1 MALNSRRD
9 APEPPDFSLL
19 KRLARDQLIYLLEQL
34 PGKKDLFIEADLMSP
49 LDRIANV
56 STLKGFAVTVSVPI
70 SHCTCKPTFYAC
82 ETILEEQGIYG
93 DVSCDKWEFYLL
105 PLDDD
110 IISLELPEFFRDY
123 FLEGDQRWV
132 STAGKALHLLHSVY
146 GPFSKVYGI
155 GRCAKMTYEIW
166 RELVEDGE
174 QRPRQPEVGNVFLID
189 RELCVFFSFQQHEVD
204 KLYKLENKPI
214 VSTCDQL
221 CFLIRPRIHSV
232 KWIAD
237 IVNTDKAAGRF
248 RRYKIIFSP
257 QKFYACETILEEQGI
272 YGDVSCDK
280 WEFYLLPLDDDI
292 ISLELPEFFRDYFL
306 EGDQRWVSTAGK
318 ALHLLHSVYGPF
330 SKVYGIGRCAKM
342 TYEIWRE
349 LVEDGE
355 QRPRQPEVGNVFLID
370 RGSVEFG
377 PEVTS
382 SDKSLKVML
391 NSSDKVFNEI
401 RNEHFSNVFGFL
413 SQKAKSLQTAY
424 DKRRGMDIQQMKTFV
439 SQELKGLKQEHR
451 LLSLRLLEGFNI
463 RESISNIEE
472 HINRQ
477 VSLTESL
484 RLLCLLSLT
493 ENGLIPKDYRSL
505 KAQYLQSYGT
515 EHLLTFAN
523 LRKLGLLVEQ
533 QPGDTIIAMENKVGK
548 LVTDKAVGKLTDAFN
563 SLAKKSNFRALSK
576 KLALIPKVD
585 GEYDLCT
592 PPDMAYIFSGAYV
605 PLSCKLVEQV
615 LDRGWTGL
623 EEVTRLLNGNEFSV
637 TAGGSGGEVKTKHDS
652 QRLVFVMFLGGCT
665 FSEISALRFLG
676 RERGYKFIIVT
687 TAITNSTRLLESVL
701 DSRRVNCVSLFLASE
716 VLAAESVAC
725 LNKALSHLKDIWEEI
740 GIPEDQRL
748 QRTDVVKKHIKGLLD
763 MMISEEESLRER
775 LLNSIALCRKELDTL
790 CMELRL
796 PPFEEEEGNTVLQ
809 LEKDIR
815 TRLEVMMKQKKER
828 MHDLK
833 ALKEQDQDLCDILCT
848 EPYCTDSDAV
858 PSLEELNQFRHH
870 IASLCAEKERRRREF
885 VGIKRQIILCM
896 EELDHTPDTSFERDV
911 VCEEEEAFC
920 LSTENIAMLNQL
932 LNQLE
937 VRKSQNEVLCASY
950 RDRIVELWE
959 RLQVP
964 QEERDAFSVHMAG
977 SRPSNIQALQ
987 EEAERLHELKLQN
1000 IRNVIQAIRAEV
1012 VTYWEKCF
1020 YSPEQRQAFAPYY
1033 DEDYTE
1039 DLLSLHDAEIL
1050 HLKQHYEDHRE
1061 LFEGV
1066 HRWQESWTLYLEL
1079 DRKATD
1085 PSRFTNRGGNLLKE
1099 EKQRADLHKNLP
1111 KLEKKL
1117 KAQIDDWE
1125 QEQGREF
1132 LVSGQKFLQFVE
1144 EQWELHRLEKEREK
1158 QERQMKKT
1166 KQIEEEMLYG
1176 TAPRTPSKRRFL
1188 GANTPGKVRKLNAT
1202 SISSANPNS
1211 TVRSAFGGTLCHSPV
1226 SRPPLSGSK
1235 PVQPVRTP
1243 GRSKPPRMGV
1253 LERNKENVSQLNGTA
1268 MSGAFKGTASPQCN
1282 FSSNSVASTYSEFA
1296 VIHFSEN
1303 IYQSL
1308 Q

>member
-56 STLKGFAVTVSVPI
+56 STLK
-70 SHCTCKPTFYAC
+70 
-82 ETILEEQGIYG
+82 
-93 DVSCDKWEFYLL
+93 
-105 PLDDD
+105 
-110 IISLELPEFFRDY
+110 
-123 FLEGDQRWV
+123 
-132 STAGKALHLLHSVY
+132 
-146 GPFSKVYGI
+146 
-155 GRCAKMTYEIW
+155 
-166 RELVEDGE
+166 
-174 QRPRQPEVGNVFLID
+174 
-189 RELCVFFSFQQHEVD
+189 QHEVD

-342 TYEIWRE
+342 TYEMWRE

-370 RGSVEFG
+370 RDVDFVTSLCSQVVYEGLVDDIFRIKCGSVEFG

-451 LLSLRLLEGFNI
+451 LLSLHISACESIMKKKTKQDFQELLKTEHCLLEGFNI
-463 RESISNIEE
+463 RESISYIEE

-592 PPDMAYIFSGAYV
+592 PPDMAYIFSGAYM

-687 TAITNSTRLLESVL
+687 TAITNSARLLESVL
-701 DSRRVNCVSLFLASE
+701 
-716 VLAAESVAC
+716 
-725 LNKALSHLKDIWEEI
+725 
-740 GIPEDQRL
+740 
-748 QRTDVVKKHIKGLLD
+748 
-763 MMISEEESLRER
+763 
-775 LLNSIALCRKELDTL
+775 
-790 CMELRL
+790 
-796 PPFEEEEGNTVLQ
+796 
-809 LEKDIR
+809 
-815 TRLEVMMKQKKER
+815 
-828 MHDLK
+828 
-833 ALKEQDQDLCDILCT
+833 
-848 EPYCTDSDAV
+848 
-858 PSLEELNQFRHH
+858 
-870 IASLCAEKERRRREF
+870 
-885 VGIKRQIILCM
+885 
-896 EELDHTPDTSFERDV
+896 
-911 VCEEEEAFC
+911 
-920 LSTENIAMLNQL
+920 
-932 LNQLE
+932 
-937 VRKSQNEVLCASY
+937 
-950 RDRIVELWE
+950 
-959 RLQVP
+959 
-964 QEERDAFSVHMAG
+964 G
-977 SRPSNIQALQ
+977 SR
-987 EEAERLHELKLQN
+987 
-1000 IRNVIQAIRAEV
+1000 V
-1012 VTYWEKCF
+1012 
-1020 YSPEQRQAFAPYY
+1020 
-1033 DEDYTE
+1033 
-1039 DLLSLHDAEIL
+1039 
-1050 HLKQHYEDHRE
+1050 
-1061 LFEGV
+1061 
-1066 HRWQESWTLYLEL
+1066 
-1079 DRKATD
+1079 
-1085 PSRFTNRGGNLLKE
+1085 
-1099 EKQRADLHKNLP
+1099 
-1111 KLEKKL
+1111 
-1117 KAQIDDWE
+1117 
-1125 QEQGREF
+1125 
-1132 LVSGQKFLQFVE
+1132 
-1144 EQWELHRLEKEREK
+1144 
-1158 QERQMKKT
+1158 
-1166 KQIEEEMLYG
+1166 
-1176 TAPRTPSKRRFL
+1176 
-1188 GANTPGKVRKLNAT
+1188 
-1202 SISSANPNS
+1202 
-1211 TVRSAFGGTLCHSPV
+1211 
-1226 SRPPLSGSK
+1226 
-1235 PVQPVRTP
+1235 
-1243 GRSKPPRMGV
+1243 
-1253 LERNKENVSQLNGTA
+1253 
-1268 MSGAFKGTASPQCN
+1268 
-1282 FSSNSVASTYSEFA
+1282 
-1296 VIHFSEN
+1296 
-1303 IYQSL
+1303 
-1308 Q
+1308 